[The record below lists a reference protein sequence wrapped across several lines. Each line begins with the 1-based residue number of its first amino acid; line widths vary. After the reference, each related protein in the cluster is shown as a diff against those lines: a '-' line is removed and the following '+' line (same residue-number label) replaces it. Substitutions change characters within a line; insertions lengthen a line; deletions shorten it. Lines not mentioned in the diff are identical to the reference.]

1 MIRKTSTCA
10 LLCFAVGLSIVALPA
25 VSSHAETKKIT
36 LRAVTAWPTTDA
48 SVKEDFLPFVAK
60 VNKVM
65 KEKYSGQLEIK
76 YVGGPEAIPMRDQP
90 EALRVG
96 TIEMYYGTPAYYEGV
111 APAANMSKLTVLT
124 PWEERTSGAFD
135 IFNEIHQKQLNAYYL
150 GRLGNEEQFYLFLKK
165 AVTTPEDLKGKKIRV
180 SPMYIDFVKA
190 LNAIPIETKPG
201 DIYQALERN
210 VVDGTY
216 WPLTKYRSWGF
227 HEVAKKV
234 VGPGIYMVCHPVL
247 INLDAWNN
255 MPDTLKKGLTELME
269 EEERV
274 VIARDRRNASNERR
288 LLKEAGMEFVEFS
301 PADTQRYIELADSS
315 GWEGLTKKAP
325 EYGARLRKALSK

>member
-1 MIRKTSTCA
+1 MMRRKLLCTV
-10 LLCFAVGLSIVALPA
+10 LCFAAGLSVIALPVA
-25 VSSHAETKKIT
+25 SSQAETKKIT
-36 LRAVTAWPTTDA
+36 LRAVSAWPTTDA
-48 SVKEDFLPFVAK
+48 SVKEDFLPFVDK

-76 YVGGPEAIPMRDQP
+76 YVGGPEAIPVRDQP

-96 TIEMYYGTPAYYEGV
+96 TVEMYYGTPAYYEGV
-111 APAANMSKLTVLT
+111 APAANMSKLTFLT
-124 PWEERTSGAFD
+124 PWEERKSGAFD
-135 IFNEIHQKQLNAYYL
+135 IFNEIHQQKLNSYYL
-150 GRLGNEEQFYLFLKK
+150 GRLGNEEQFQLFLKK
-165 AVTTPEDLKGKKIRV
+165 PIKSPDELKGKKIRV

-216 WPLTKYRSWGF
+216 WPFTKYRSWGF
-227 HEVAKKV
+227 HEVAKYV

-247 INLDAWNN
+247 INLDTWKN
-255 MPDTLKKGLTELME
+255 MPDALKKGLMEIME

-274 VIARDRRNASNERR
+274 VIARDRRNADNERK
-288 LLKEAGMEFVEFS
+288 LLKEAGMNFIEFS
-301 PADTQRYIELADSS
+301 PADTKKYIELADSS

-325 EYGARLRKALSK
+325 DYGAKLKKALSK